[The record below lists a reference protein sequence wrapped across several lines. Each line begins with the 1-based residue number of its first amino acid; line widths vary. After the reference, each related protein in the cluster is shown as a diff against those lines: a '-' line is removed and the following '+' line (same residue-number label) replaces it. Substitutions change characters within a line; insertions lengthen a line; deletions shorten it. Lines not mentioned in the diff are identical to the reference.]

1 MKKFLIILISAILM
15 SIYGI
20 GGYRLTLPS
29 FRKIIDSLGEIAD
42 ILSDLTQDIHLVKED
57 QKNESCLYLSGSSF
71 I

>member
-20 GGYRLTLPS
+20 GGYRLALPPIS
-29 FRKIIDSLGEIAD
+29 KILDALGEIAE
-42 ILSDLTQDIHLVKED
+42 IISDLTQDIHLVKED
-57 QKNESCLYLSGSSF
+57 QKIESCLYLSGSSF